1 MSKKRFFK
9 VGFAA
14 IFILV
19 AFTAILKSDG
29 QTGEEKLRADEGELV
44 WIILNHVKPDKREQF
59 EEFLEIWMQTVEKLI
74 KEKKMDSKSAQAFR
88 QGRTLFPTNA
98 NEDGSYTYIFLCDP
112 WIEGVNADMLLWLN
126 KAYPEEEAG
135 KYLQMFR
142 TSLMHPQG
150 SYKST
155 QWKELK

>member
-1 MSKKRFFK
+1 M
-9 VGFAA
+9 GFVV
-14 IFILV
+14 IFVLV
-19 AFTAILKSDG
+19 SFTAILKSDF
-29 QTGEEKLRADEGELV
+29 QSGEEKLRADEGELV

-74 KEKKMDSKSAQAFR
+74 KEKKMDVESAQAFR
-88 QGRTLFPTNA
+88 QGRTLFPTKA

-112 WIEGVNADMLLWLN
+112 WIEGVNADMLPWLN

-150 SYKST
+150 SYMST

>member
-1 MSKKRFFK
+1 MNRKRFF
-9 VGFAA
+9 VIGLVVIFTLVSFNA
-14 IFILV
+14 IV
-19 AFTAILKSDG
+19 KSDEQASG
-29 QTGEEKLRADEGELV
+29 VKMRAEEGELV
-44 WIILNHVKPDKREQF
+44 WIILNHVKPDKQEQF
-59 EEFLEIWMQTVEKLI
+59 EEYLEIWLQTIEKLI
-74 KEKKMDSKSAQAFR
+74 KDGKMDAKSAQAFR
-88 QGRTLFPTNA
+88 QGRTLFPTKA

-112 WIEGVNADMLLWLN
+112 WVEGVNADISFWLL

-150 SYKST
+150 SYMST